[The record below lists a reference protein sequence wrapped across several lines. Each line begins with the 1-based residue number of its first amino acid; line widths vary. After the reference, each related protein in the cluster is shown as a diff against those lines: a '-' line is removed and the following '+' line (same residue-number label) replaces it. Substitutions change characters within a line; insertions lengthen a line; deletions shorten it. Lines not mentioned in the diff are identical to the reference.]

1 MILCVLRG
9 LFFLFIIL
17 SLPFSHAKAWL
28 CPLPLPS
35 SLCPLTSD
43 LWPLT
48 SILTWHNSCF
58 LSALI
63 INNNLENGY
72 LLEGNMENTCQ
83 VLIHAA
89 NYNYGEYIMCLV
101 SQFGIQ
107 ATLLTGHTITWNE
120 FTDINP
126 QLAIFETNHALSPLL
141 LKAIRHK
148 SLPLIVISQEN
159 ITAIKGNNNLTYL
172 GKPLHPH
179 ILKEAIWKQLL
190 KNDEGLPHDVPN
202 EPFIIGS
209 TKKICEIRKVIASI
223 SNTDLTVL
231 ILGETGTG
239 KGLVAMAIHNNS
251 NRRNSAFLEI
261 NCANI
266 PSSLLESELFG
277 YKKGAFTGALEDK
290 PGKFNIAD
298 SGTIFLDEISEMP
311 LSMQAKFL
319 QVLQDGEFSTIGGI
333 ENSKVSVKI
342 IAATNTNPMELI
354 EQGRLRQDLYYR
366 LNVINIVIPPLR
378 KRKKD
383 IGLLREYFT
392 EKYCLL
398 YNKKPVNL
406 SKRLCDMFIN
416 YDWPGN
422 VRELENIIK
431 SVIALENEN
440 FALNELKKRRIQEP
454 FGDKIRQ
461 ELYDDIG
468 PLSLKEISR
477 KIARQAEEKAI
488 TKALNLSGVNKKTVA
503 RLLKVSYKSLLGKIK
518 EYGL

>member
-1 MILCVLRG
+1 
-9 LFFLFIIL
+9 
-17 SLPFSHAKAWL
+17 
-28 CPLPLPS
+28 
-35 SLCPLTSD
+35 
-43 LWPLT
+43 
-48 SILTWHNSCF
+48 
-58 LSALI
+58 
-63 INNNLENGY
+63 
-72 LLEGNMENTCQ
+72 MENTCQ
-83 VLIHAA
+83 VLIHAT
-89 NYNYGEYIMCLV
+89 NYNYGEYIKCLV
-101 SQFGIQ
+101 NQFGIQ
-107 ATLLTGHTITWNE
+107 ATLLTDHTITWNK
-120 FTDINP
+120 FTKINP

-141 LKAIRHK
+141 LKAIRHN
-148 SLPLIVISQEN
+148 SLPLIVISQED

-172 GKPLHPH
+172 GKPLHPR
-179 ILKEAIWKQLL
+179 ILKEAIWRQLI
-190 KNDEGLPHDVPN
+190 KNNEGLPHDAPN
-202 EPFIIGS
+202 EPFIIGN
-209 TKKICEIRKVIASI
+209 TKEIYEIRKVIASI
-223 SNTDLTVL
+223 SNTNLTVL

-239 KGLVAMAIHNNS
+239 KGLVALAIHNNS
-251 NRRNSAFLEI
+251 NRRNSPFLEI

-311 LSMQAKFL
+311 RSMQAKFL
-319 QVLQDGEFSTIGGI
+319 QVLQDGEFSPIGGI
-333 ENSKVSVKI
+333 EDSKVNVKI

-383 IGLLREYFT
+383 IGLLREYFI

-406 SKRLCDMFIN
+406 SKRLCYMFIN

-422 VRELENIIK
+422 VRELENTIK

-440 FALNELKKRRIQEP
+440 FALNELKKKRVREP

-477 KIARQAEEKAI
+477 KVARQAEEDAI
-488 TKALNLSGVNKKTVA
+488 TEALNISGVNKKTA
-503 RLLKVSYKSLLGKIK
+503 AGLLKVSYKSLLSKIK